1 MVSFAFITSII
12 VGDAKYYGKPLEVR
26 ATFEVLKDKQ
36 TNEEM
41 VQSQT
46 SISSMLKKRPRP
58 FLNANGKIE
67 FHSTSSTTTT
77 RKPYR
82 ASTM

>member
-1 MVSFAFITSII
+1 MVFFALITSI

-26 ATFEVLKDKQ
+26 ATFEVLNDKQ
-36 TNEEM
+36 TKEEM
-41 VQSQT
+41 LQSEA
-46 SISSMLKKRPRP
+46 SPIYSMLKKRPRP

-67 FHSTSSTTTT
+67 FHSTTT

>member
-26 ATFEVLKDKQ
+26 ATFEVLNDKQ
-36 TNEEM
+36 TKEEIL
-41 VQSQT
+41 QSKA
-46 SISSMLKKRPRP
+46 SIYSMLKKRPRP

-67 FHSTSSTTTT
+67 FHSTSRTTT